1 MTEPHSEQV
10 QGARRATAQATAP
23 AEGQERAASGQPAAP
38 DNLRVNAEKRETI
51 EVDGVAYRRFAI
63 QTHTLTI
70 VDDLVEVVER
80 YVKPHVR
87 PGDIVFM
94 SEKAVGCTQGR
105 AVKLTE
111 IHPRPLAV
119 FLSKHVTKTPAGIG
133 LGMPETMEMAL
144 QEVGTPRILFAV
156 AASVVGKLLGR
167 KGWFYKVAG
176 RRAASIDGPCSYTLP
191 PYNQYVSLAPAA
203 PDETAAQVA
212 AALGCTA
219 VIVDQN
225 DLGGEVL
232 GTSDAALDAERVLRI
247 LKDNPLGQE
256 SQRTPFGII
265 RKAS

>member
-1 MTEPHSEQV
+1 MTESTCTNNTGVPVESPSN
-10 QGARRATAQATAP
+10 AP
-23 AEGQERAASGQPAAP
+23 VLDNMFVNTNKQE
-38 DNLRVNAEKRETI
+38 VV
-51 EVDGVAYRRFAI
+51 EVDGESYRRFAI

-70 VDDLVEVVER
+70 EDDLVEVVER
-80 YVKPHVR
+80 YIKPHVE

-105 AVKLTE
+105 AVKLSD
-111 IHPRPLAV
+111 IHPRKLAV
-119 FLSKHVTKTPAGIG
+119 FLSNHVTKTPAGIG

-144 QEVGTPRILFAV
+144 QEVGTPRILLEAAV
-156 AASVVGKLLGR
+156 SVVGKLLGK

-191 PYNQYVSLAPAA
+191 PYNEYVSLAPDK
-203 PDETAAQVA
+203 PDKTARDVA
-212 AALGCTA
+212 RALGCEA
-219 VIVDQN
+219 VIIDQN

-232 GTSDAALDAERVLRI
+232 GASSDNLNRERILRI

-265 RKAS
+265 RRV

>member
-1 MTEPHSEQV
+1 MCPNEVNAAKT
-10 QGARRATAQATAP
+10 T
-23 AEGQERAASGQPAAP
+23 AAS
-38 DNLRVNAEKRETI
+38 DELNNMFVNAQKHKTV
-51 EVDGVAYRRFAI
+51 EVDGVSYERFAI

-70 VDDLVEVVER
+70 EDDLIEVVER
-80 YVKPHVR
+80 YIKPHVE

-105 AVKLTE
+105 AVRLVD
-111 IHPRPLAV
+111 IHPRKLAV
-119 FLSKHVTKTPAGIG
+119 FLSNHVTKTPAGIG

-144 QEVGTPRILFAV
+144 QEVGTPRILLAAAV
-156 AASVVGKLLGR
+156 SVVGKLLGK

-191 PYNQYVSLAPAA
+191 PYNEYVSLAPDE
-203 PDETAAQVA
+203 PDKTAGDVA
-212 AALGCTA
+212 KALGCDA

-232 GTSDAALDAERVLRI
+232 GSSNTKLDYERILRI

-265 RKAS
+265 RRVS